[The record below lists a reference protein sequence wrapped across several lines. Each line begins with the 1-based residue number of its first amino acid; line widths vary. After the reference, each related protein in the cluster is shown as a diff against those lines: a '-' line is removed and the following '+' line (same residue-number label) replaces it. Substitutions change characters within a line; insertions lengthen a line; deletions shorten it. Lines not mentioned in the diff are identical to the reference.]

1 MTPQPTA
8 GKLPPEYA
16 FYDLSGF
23 GSRLTQRAV
32 ARLAPSR
39 AQPLHLT
46 LGFLLAGLGAALA
59 LICNQPRSDRLAA
72 LLLLVKHLL
81 DGMDGSLA
89 RIRQRPSRLGRY
101 ADSVADFVVNAAL
114 FAAIAY
120 RRGNRPRD
128 WLAALWGLLSMLLQ
142 CSLYNYYYVLYR
154 HTLPGE
160 RTSLPDERAARPY
173 PWDPPRATR
182 LFQRAYL
189 LIYGWQ
195 DRFVANLDRLMAGPT
210 VTLPPRPF
218 MTALSLLGLG
228 SQLAII
234 AALAWRRR
242 INQAPAIFG
251 ALLNAYAFGLLAWRR
266 RLNTPTKA
274 EERSQ

>member
-1 MTPQPTA
+1 MSTTA

-16 FYDLSGF
+16 FYDISGF
-23 GSRLTQRAV
+23 GGRLIQATV
-32 ARLAPSR
+32 ARLATSR
-39 AQPLHLT
+39 VHPLHLT
-46 LGFLLAGLGAALA
+46 LGFLLAGLSAAVA
-59 LICNQPRSDRLAA
+59 LIRNQPRFDRVAA
-72 LLLLVKHLL
+72 LLLLVKHFL

-89 RIRQRPSRLGRY
+89 RLRQRPSRLGRY
-101 ADSVADFVVNAAL
+101 ADSIADFVVNAAL

-128 WLAALWGLLSMLLQ
+128 WLAAAWGLLSMLLQ

-195 DRFVANLDRLMAGPT
+195 DRLVARLDRLMTGQT
-210 VTLPPRPF
+210 FTLPPRPF

-234 AALAWRRR
+234 AALAWRRC

-251 ALLNAYAFGLLAWRR
+251 VLLNGYALLLLAWRR
-266 RLNTPTKA
+266 HLNTPTKA
-274 EERSQ
+274 KERGQ

>member
-1 MTPQPTA
+1 MNPQPTA
-8 GKLPPEYA
+8 SKLPPEYA

-23 GSRLTQRAV
+23 GGRLTQHVV
-32 ARLAPSR
+32 ARLATSR
-39 AQPLHLT
+39 TQPLHLT
-46 LGFLLAGLGAALA
+46 LGFLL
-59 LICNQPRSDRLAA
+59 RR
-72 LLLLVKHLL
+72 
-81 DGMDGSLA
+81 
-89 RIRQRPSRLGRY
+89 RPSRLGRY
-101 ADSVADFVVNAAL
+101 ADSVADFVVNTAL

-128 WLAALWGLLSMLLQ
+128 WLTAVWGLLSMLLQ

-173 PWDPPRATR
+173 PWDPPHATR

-195 DRFVANLDRLMAGPT
+195 DRLVARLDRLMT
-210 VTLPPRPF
+210 KQIFTLPPRPF

-228 SQLAII
+228 SQLAIL
-234 AALAWRRR
+234 AVLAWRRR

-251 ALLNAYAFGLLAWRR
+251 ILLNAYALGLLVWRR
-266 RLNTPTKA
+266 RFETLTKA
-274 EERSQ
+274 KERSQ